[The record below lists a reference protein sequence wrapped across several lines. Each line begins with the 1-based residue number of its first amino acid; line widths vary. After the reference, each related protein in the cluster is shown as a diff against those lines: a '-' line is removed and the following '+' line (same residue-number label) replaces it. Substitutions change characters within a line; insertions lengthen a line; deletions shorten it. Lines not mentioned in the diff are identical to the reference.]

1 MASCHSLH
9 FHRRWKSRPTLKYN
23 SRPRRFQAL
32 ELKGLKAK
40 IRSEVDALRQELI
53 QLSLKI
59 HDNPEL
65 SFQEKRA
72 SSWLI
77 EFLHDNGFRVR
88 RNFVGLPTAFEAT
101 YGRGTPRIALLAEYD
116 ALPQMGHG
124 CGHNV
129 IAASAVG
136 AGVASKLAVD
146 QVGGTIVVL
155 GTPGEEVFGGKID
168 MVEARVFDG
177 IDVAMMVHPNTRNTV
192 TMETLACISLD
203 VEFIGKAAHAAAQPY
218 KGVNALEALILGF
231 NSVNALRQHI
241 KGEARIHGI
250 ITDGGQAPNIVPAR
264 SAARFLIRALDKGYL
279 DELKEKVLNCFRAG
293 SVATGAKLIH
303 HWGERSY
310 LPMKS
315 NVALAG
321 LFNENLE
328 SLGRHVQAPDPRFG
342 FGSTDMGNVSQV
354 VPSIHPLVAIAPP
367 EVVIH
372 TPEFAEA
379 AASEAGHEGL
389 LDAAKAMAT
398 TVVDILTK
406 PEVLDEI
413 KQEFLSSHD

>member
-1 MASCHSLH
+1 
-9 FHRRWKSRPTLKYN
+9 
-23 SRPRRFQAL
+23 L
-32 ELKGLKAK
+32 ESEALKANV
-40 IRSEVDALRQELI
+40 RSEVDALRQELI
-53 QLSLKI
+53 QLSLRI

-65 SFQEKRA
+65 SFEETRA

-77 EFLHDNGFRVR
+77 DFLRDNGFRVR

-101 YGRGTPRIALLAEYD
+101 YGHGSPRIAFLAEYD

-146 QVGGTIVVL
+146 QVGGTIVVF

-177 IDVAMMVHPNTRNTV
+177 IDAAMMVHPNTRNTV
-192 TMETLACISLD
+192 TMETLACTSLD

-218 KGVNALEALILGF
+218 EGVNALEALILGF

-241 KGEARIHGI
+241 RGEARIHGI

-264 SAARFLIRALDKGYL
+264 SAGRFLIRALDKGYL
-279 DELKEKVLNCFRAG
+279 DELKEKVLSCFRAG

-310 LPMKS
+310 LPMKV
-315 NVALAG
+315 NVALAE
-321 LFNENLE
+321 LFNANLR
-328 SLGRHVQAPDPRFG
+328 SLGRQVEAPDPRFG

-354 VPSIHPLVAIAPP
+354 VPSIHPTIAIASS

-379 AASEAGHEGL
+379 AASEAGHEGI

-398 TVVDILTK
+398 TVVDLLTK
-406 PEVLDEI
+406 PEILAKI
-413 KQEFLSSHD
+413 KQEFSNASG